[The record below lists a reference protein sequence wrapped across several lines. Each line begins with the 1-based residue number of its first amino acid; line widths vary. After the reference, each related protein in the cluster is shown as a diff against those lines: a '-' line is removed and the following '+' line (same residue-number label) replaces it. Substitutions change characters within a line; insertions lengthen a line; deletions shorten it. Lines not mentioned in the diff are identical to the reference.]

1 MHRAAL
7 LVGCDDEVG
16 TGWFIELVGA
26 RPIRETTH
34 LCSVE
39 NTSKNEPKCSPPP
52 RHSITPHTVMMGAL
66 SKAQIVGV
74 LSIALTLLLLPSC
87 NAFSSSPYNKQP
99 VSQTTADIIED
110 ETSSRRNFVALST
123 ASLVSMWL
131 RPSEAN
137 AVPDCMKDCVKNCK
151 LIAPKVCIF
160 VCKNI

>member
-1 MHRAAL
+1 MSR
-7 LVGCDDEVG
+7 
-16 TGWFIELVGA
+16 
-26 RPIRETTH
+26 
-34 LCSVE
+34 SVL
-39 NTSKNEPKCSPPP
+39 P
-52 RHSITPHTVMMGAL
+52 RPHTASRHIQIMMGAL
-66 SKAQIVGV
+66 SNAQIVGV
-74 LSIALTLLLLPSC
+74 LSISLTLLLLPSC